1 MAPPRIEAKPY
12 SGHRRAWRGWSAA
25 LSARSLA
32 LVCAL
37 MLAQGARAE
46 ETSELATR
54 LTNTFAAI
62 EHALAASPRPGM
74 IVGITDRAKTQAV
87 LVHGYSDLN
96 ARKPLTP
103 DSRFALGSI
112 SKSFTAIALMQLADQ
127 GRFDPQRPIHDYLPP
142 FFVHSRYPP
151 ITGRH
156 LLSMTSGLPNYL
168 ADVASSRF
176 AIIKLQ
182 EFTPTYAPGEHW
194 WYSNTGFQILGYVL
208 ENIDRAPYRT
218 IIQRRIF
225 DALGM
230 NDSAAAI
237 DDSQRTRLA
246 VSYIQ
251 WPYDQAYV
259 EAPWFEYAAADGSIL
274 STAPDMCAYLRLI
287 LNHGNGPSGRVL
299 SEKSFAELTT
309 PVLDDYAY
317 GLMVRQENGDTVIAH
332 AGQIAGFENYVEA
345 HMKQGFGIVF
355 LTNGGLDTALQ
366 RWVTAAVGAAY
377 RGESLPV
384 APVSDDD
391 ARLHDPTAYSGTYE
405 RIPRQRGMAATKL
418 NFTASN
424 DGLLLNQSGVLTALE
439 PMGVDTFRVATP
451 SADSSAYFFSR
462 AGASKS
468 GRVVAVS
475 HGYDWFVTSQYD
487 GPISA
492 APALYFA
499 YTGHYQNHGPE
510 GPDVR
515 VFVENGRLIMT
526 LGGIYDS
533 PGSVRQHLE
542 PIGDGVFR
550 VGDRPHSPE
559 RAHFDSITDGHALR
573 LMLSDVPLYR
583 METP

>member
-1 MAPPRIEAKPY
+1 MGPPRVEDKPC
-12 SGHRRAWRGWSAA
+12 SGHRHAWGGRPAA
-25 LSARSLA
+25 LGASSLG

-37 MLAQGARAE
+37 MLAQGVRAE
-46 ETSELATR
+46 TTSNLATR
-54 LTNTFAAI
+54 LTVTFAAI

-74 IVGITDRAKTQAV
+74 IVGITDRTKTQAV
-87 LVHGYSDLN
+87 LVHGYSDLK

-112 SKSFTAIALMQLADQ
+112 SKSFTSIALMQLADQ
-127 GRFDPQRPIHDYLPP
+127 GRFDPQRPIHDYLPL
-142 FFVHSRYPP
+142 FFVRPRYPP

-176 AIIKLQ
+176 AILKLQ
-182 EFTPTYAPGEHW
+182 EFTPAYAPGEHW

-208 ENIDRAPYRT
+208 EDIDRAPYRT

-230 NDSAAAI
+230 NASAATI
-237 DDSQRTRLA
+237 DDSQRTQLA
-246 VSYIQ
+246 VSYIR

-259 EAPWFEYAAADGSIL
+259 EAPWFEYAAADGSII

-287 LNHGNGPSGRVL
+287 LNRGNGPAGRVL
-299 SEKSFAELTT
+299 SDKSFTELTT
-309 PVLDDYAY
+309 PVLHNYAY
-317 GLMVRQENGDTVIAH
+317 GLMVSQENGDTIIAH

-355 LTNGGLDTALQ
+355 LSNGGLDTALQ

-377 RGESLPV
+377 RGEPVPV
-384 APVSDDD
+384 APVSHDDP
-391 ARLHDPTAYSGTYE
+391 RLHDPTAYSGTYE
-405 RIPRQRGMAATKL
+405 RMPKQRGTAVTSL
-418 NFTASN
+418 NFTATH
-424 DGLLLNQSGVLTALE
+424 DRLLLSQYGALTPLE
-439 PMGVDTFRVATP
+439 PMGVDTFRAATP
-451 SADSSAYFFSR
+451 GADSSAYFFSR

-475 HGYDWFVTSQYD
+475 HGSDWFVTSQYD
-487 GPISA
+487 GPVRA
-492 APALYFA
+492 APPRSSA
-499 YTGHYQNHGPE
+499 YTGHYESHGPE

-515 VFVENGRLIMT
+515 VFVESGRLIMT
-526 LGGIYDS
+526 LGGIYDA
-533 PGSVRQHLE
+533 PGAVRQRLE
-542 PIGDGVFR
+542 PIGDDLFR
-550 VGDRPHSPE
+550 VGELPHSPQ
-559 RAHFDSITDGHALR
+559 RAHFDTIADGHALR
-573 LMLSDVPLYR
+573 LILSGVPLYR